1 MKKMFFVAVLATA
14 FLQPVA
20 FAEQKQIRLNEKW
33 VGVMWK
39 EGEKPIVLPVLSDTE
54 KECFKL
60 INDLNDI
67 TKNTVKVD
75 RQVSCQRVIVK

>member
-1 MKKMFFVAVLATA
+1 MKKMFFVAVLASIV
-14 FLQPVA
+14 LQPVA
-20 FAEQKQIRLNEKW
+20 FAQQKQTTLNEKW

-54 KECFKL
+54 KECLKL